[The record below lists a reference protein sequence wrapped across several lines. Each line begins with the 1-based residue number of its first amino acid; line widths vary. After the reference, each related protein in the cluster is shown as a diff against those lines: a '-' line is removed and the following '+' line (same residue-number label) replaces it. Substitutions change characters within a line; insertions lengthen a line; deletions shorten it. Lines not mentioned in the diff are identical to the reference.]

1 MSEDQTLSMVHYVLI
16 LVLISS
22 GLLVHF
28 RGKMSKAFKYAGIWL
43 VIIMSLTV
51 LYTFKHD
58 FQDFKDRVVGAF
70 LPSKAINNEDGSIS
84 FRVSKDGHYYINTV
98 TNGKN
103 VKFMVDT
110 GASDIVIDRKLARRI
125 GIDINSLRFIMT
137 YNTANGTVR
146 GAPIR
151 LESLKIGDYAFYDI
165 RASVNEA
172 DMDEPLLG
180 MRFLDKLDGYEVKRD
195 TLTIWP

>member
-1 MSEDQTLSMVHYVLI
+1 M
-16 LVLISS
+16 
-22 GLLVHF
+22 
-28 RGKMSKAFKYAGIWL
+28 
-43 VIIMSLTV
+43 
-51 LYTFKHD
+51 
-58 FQDFKDRVVGAF
+58 VGAF

-151 LESLKIGDYAFYDI
+151 LESLKIGEYAFYDI